1 MNVKLN
7 ISKYIE
13 STKVGMDVL
22 KRPTQD
28 LSTDERKLVKECYTK
43 LDEISETVQ
52 GVLDVQSPAA
62 GEKYNS
68 LIEKIHE
75 LRGHIAR
82 SGGHYNHQTVN
93 RLQNM
98 VDLAKEWSE
107 LPPYAPKLTDKI
119 FKKAPELYE
128 LPEND
133 ILTYVVDGES
143 IRQDIELFFKHCDSL
158 AQKATAAVDQTLI
171 EEVKALREQMKEKE
185 QKELDVLAQYKNG
198 EIDSAEAE
206 GLLDIIADEKE
217 TLQFELDRRADMY
230 STNERVK
237 LLRQLI
243 LKVEKPIRQI
253 YSLVKDNRIHIYTIF
268 NGVEFSDFLG
278 MLNDTVSEEECQMGV
293 NELKK
298 ALLANDAITAQ
309 GQANMESIEKQLQRA
324 DELFSA
330 KTTIGVGKE
339 KEPKVSRLDALLK
352 KDAEKKTAT
361 GGSRLDELMRNQN
374 ESANKVKDAKDIF

>member
-1 MNVKLN
+1 MNIKSN

-28 LSTDERKLVKECYTK
+28 LSTEERKLVKECYTK

-52 GVLDVQSPAA
+52 VALDVQSPEA
-62 GEKYNS
+62 GEKYNT
-68 LIEKIHE
+68 LIEKLHD
-75 LRGHIAR
+75 LRGNIAR
-82 SGGHYNHQTVN
+82 SGGHYNHKTVS
-93 RLQNM
+93 RLQDM

-107 LPPYAPKLTDKI
+107 LPPYAPKLFDK
-119 FKKAPELYE
+119 FLKKAPVLYE

-143 IRQDIELFFKHCDSL
+143 IRQDIELFFRHCDSL

-171 EEVKALREQMKEKE
+171 DEVQSLRAQMKEKE
-185 QKELDVLAQYKNG
+185 QKEQDVLAQFKNG
-198 EIDSAEAE
+198 EIDRAEAE
-206 GLLDIIADEKE
+206 DRLNVIADEKE

-253 YSLVKDNRIHIYTIF
+253 YSRVKDNRIHVYSIF

-278 MLNDTVSEEECQMGV
+278 MLNDTVGAEEFEMGV
-293 NELKK
+293 NKLME
-298 ALLANDAITAQ
+298 ALLSNDAITAQ
-309 GQANMESIEKQLQRA
+309 GQANMESIEKKLKRV

-330 KTTIGVGKE
+330 KTEIGIGKN
-339 KEPKVSRLDALLK
+339 KEQTSRLDALLK
-352 KDAEKKTAT
+352 QDAEKTASKS
-361 GGSRLDELMRNQN
+361 GSRLDELLNKKE
-374 ESANKVKDAKDIF
+374 ESATKVKDANDIF